1 MMNEIELYANTVKTE
16 VGDTGKDTNAREVR
30 VVLFPI
36 LGKQS
41 QNRIGLTH

>member
-1 MMNEIELYANTVKTE
+1 
-16 VGDTGKDTNAREVR
+16 VR

-41 QNRIGLTH
+41 QNRIGLTHWISFPLFKISLY